1 MASITK
7 HVDGKRW
14 RAFVHRRNIKKSK
27 VFISK
32 KAAERWAKQREQ
44 EIEIGDF
51 VDRSEA
57 ERMTLSDALDRYKSI
72 AAGKRGARQELSRIK
87 HLQQRK
93 IAKLPLTKVKTV
105 DVISLRNELLSEG
118 LSPNTVRLYLSV
130 ISHMFNTAIAEWG
143 FDYLVNPVKRGVMPS
158 CAGTARDRR
167 LEAGEEE
174 ILLNAC
180 EEYGGFIR
188 DAVIIA
194 IETAMRRGEIAN
206 LKWKHVDLRRRVAH
220 LPETK
225 NGESRDVP
233 LSPRALEI
241 LTRRSKVR
249 SMTDS
254 RVFGVEPNGISQAFS
269 RVCKAAGIYDL
280 RFHDLRHE
288 ATTRLA
294 ERFQPLELARI
305 TGHKD
310 MKMLLRYYNPRAEDL
325 AKKMI

>member
-1 MASITK
+1 MASITQQTS
-7 HVDGKRW
+7 GRW
-14 RAFVHRRNIKKSK
+14 RAIVHRRKAGIYKSK
-27 VFISK
+27 TFRT
-32 KAAERWAKQREQ
+32 KAQAERWAR
-44 EIEIGDF
+44 EIEHQIDNGEF
-51 VDRSEA
+51 KDRSIADMTMA
-57 ERMTLSDALDRYKSI
+57 EALDRYASEVTVN
-72 AAGKRGARQELSRIK
+72 KRGWRQELSRIK
-87 HLQQRK
+87 HLRQTEFAR
-93 IAKLPLTKVKTV
+93 LPLNRIETA
-105 DVISLRNELLSEG
+105 DVVALRNELLERVSA
-118 LSPNTVRLYLSV
+118 NTARLYLAVVSNLFTV
-130 ISHMFNTAIAEWG
+130 AQRDWG
-143 FDYLVNPVKRGVMPS
+143 MTFLANPVIRGVMPS

-167 LEAGEEE
+167 LEPGEEE

-188 DAVIIA
+188 DAVIFA

-206 LKWKHVDLRRRVAH
+206 LEWKHVDPRRRVAH

-233 LSPRALEI
+233 LSPRAVEV
-241 LTRRSKVR
+241 LTRRAKVR
-249 SMTDS
+249 SLKDS

-269 RVCKAAGIYDL
+269 RVCKAAGIRDL

-325 AKKMI
+325 ARKME